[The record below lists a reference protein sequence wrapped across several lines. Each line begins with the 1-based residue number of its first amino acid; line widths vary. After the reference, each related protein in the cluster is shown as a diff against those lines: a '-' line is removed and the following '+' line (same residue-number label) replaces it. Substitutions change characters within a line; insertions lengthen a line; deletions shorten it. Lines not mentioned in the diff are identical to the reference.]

1 MAIVSFLHAGL
12 ERFARTGD
20 TSGIIAGHAPKV
32 NQLLAQLS
40 FSGGLR
46 ENLRQVAGFH
56 PVSLKFQT
64 DLYAVK
70 VNASWRLTF
79 RVSDSGDISDLNY
92 VQYH

>member
-1 MAIVSFLHAGL
+1 MAIVSFLHNGL
-12 ERFARTGD
+12 ERFARYGD
-20 TSGIIAGHAPKV
+20 TSGIVAGHAPKL
-32 NQLLAQLS
+32 NQLLAMLA
-40 FSGGLR
+40 FSGGRR

-56 PVSLKFQT
+56 PVTLKFQT

-79 RVSDSGDISDLNY
+79 RVAESGDISDLNY